1 MSNIE
6 RKKEIVEETSVDVNQ
21 LAEMTGFPVDFIKSE
36 LLLESNSLSVD
47 ELRKT
52 MVSYLTANK

>member
-1 MSNIE
+1 MSNLE
-6 RKKEIVEETSVDVNQ
+6 TKKESARKKSVDVNE

-47 ELRKT
+47 DLRKT

>member
-6 RKKEIVEETSVDVNQ
+6 RKEIIKESPVDVNQ

-36 LLLESNSLSVD
+36 LLLESNSLSMD
-47 ELRKT
+47 EFRKT

>member
-1 MSNIE
+1 MSNLE
-6 RKKEIVEETSVDVNQ
+6 TKKESARKKSVDVNE

-47 ELRKT
+47 DLRNT

>member
-1 MSNIE
+1 MNNIE
-6 RKKEIVEETSVDVNQ
+6 RKKEIIEETSVDVNQ

-36 LLLESNSLSVD
+36 LLLESNSLSID
-47 ELRKT
+47 EFRKT